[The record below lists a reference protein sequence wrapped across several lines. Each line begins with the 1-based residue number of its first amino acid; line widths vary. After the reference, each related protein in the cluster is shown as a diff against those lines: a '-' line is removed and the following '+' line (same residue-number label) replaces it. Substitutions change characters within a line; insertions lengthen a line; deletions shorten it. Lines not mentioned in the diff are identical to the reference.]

1 MTVVQ
6 LEEEEDVQLKYD
18 RCSVVQLKYD
28 FVVQFMSV
36 LRVNFNSVV
45 QLKKDQLKSDSVVQ
59 LTNRWFVSSVTVV

>member
-6 LEEEEDVQLKYD
+6 LEEEEEEDVQLKYD

-28 FVVQFMSV
+28 FAVQFMSV

-45 QLKKDQLKSDSVVQ
+45 QLKKDQLKSDSVVL
-59 LTNRWFVSSVTVV
+59 LTNR

>member
-6 LEEEEDVQLKYD
+6 LEEEDVQLKYD
-18 RCSVVQLKYD
+18 RWSVVQLKYD

-59 LTNRWFVSSVTVV
+59 LTNR

>member
-18 RCSVVQLKYD
+18 RWSVVQLKYD
-28 FVVQFMSV
+28 FAVQFMSV

-59 LTNRWFVSSVTVV
+59 LTNR

>member
-59 LTNRWFVSSVTVV
+59 LTNR

>member
-1 MTVVQ
+1 MTAVQ
-6 LEEEEDVQLKYD
+6 LEEEEKEDVQLKYD

-45 QLKKDQLKSDSVVQ
+45 QLKKDQLKSDSVVL
-59 LTNRWFVSSVTVV
+59 LTNR

>member
-18 RCSVVQLKYD
+18 RWSVVQLKYD
-28 FVVQFMSV
+28 FAVQFMSV

-45 QLKKDQLKSDSVVQ
+45 QLKKDQLKSDSVVL
-59 LTNRWFVSSVTVV
+59 LTNR

>member
-6 LEEEEDVQLKYD
+6 LEEEEEEDVQLKYD
-18 RCSVVQLKYD
+18 RWSVVQLKYD

-59 LTNRWFVSSVTVV
+59 LTNR